1 MLNSANTYRQESR
14 TAYSGYTIDEVFKTV
29 NSSEKG
35 LKVAEA
41 SIRLREYGKN
51 ILKEKKGFSTKD
63 FFATVQ
69 FAGSVDTLSS
79 LIYLF

>member
-1 MLNSANTYRQESR
+1 M
-14 TAYSGYTIDEVFKTV
+14 AYSGYTIDEVFKTV

-41 SIRLREYGKN
+41 SIKLREYGKN
-51 ILKEKKGFSTKD
+51 ILEEKKKASPLRI

-69 FAGSVDTLSS
+69 FAGSVDTFSS